1 MSRGEIVSSEG
12 AGLYRVR
19 LKYAVER
26 VLAELE
32 RVNKRIAELAVL
44 IPEKKLEVL
53 QAEEKADD
61 LRRDIDLLID
71 DYRQAPDQYAGQ
83 ISDIQVELA
92 KQTAAIGRLR
102 YQRDVLI
109 AENLSL
115 LKRRNLLEAVPESK
129 TVDAW
134 CADFTEELSGD
145 VGLADLNDEGGRGV
159 IIQPGFSGDAGY
171 DAPRD
176 GSLFPDIAQSAPQL
190 YFNLAILPGVQKWRP
205 GYRLGTISD
214 LNGDACTVTLDDAF
228 SSAQNLDINQQ
239 AVYQSVPIQYMDCNG
254 AAFEDGD
261 RVLVRFTDS
270 GPLVIGFEREP
281 VQCSDLS
288 LVFWVARYELELPE
302 QLSTATLFGQPYED
316 ENGEINPPIG
326 TANGPEGVWQLNYR
340 SGEFN
345 IEKGLQQNYGYR
357 NWIGEKGAVLSWSG
371 PPTRVYDA
379 FGLGDPATEDFA
391 GQPGAFEHWR
401 QDWAADQYVYF
412 NGNVLWAFNGS
423 VHGAAFYKSGA
434 QQFLIAVLSQFD
446 YRAEVGSVV
455 RVELDEFMRPL
466 EDAVAEELFSFDL
479 SSTTRSMTD
488 WYFSRS
494 GDRAVCTARDIGF
507 GSPAKVFRLDLD
519 INSGV
524 SSSELWDR
532 ETPIGSSTKRY
543 VNVDESFP
551 SNYKRRVVDDTLSI
565 TSRFRPVY
573 VEYIGDDVVQVNQ
586 KLPSYSRSSVAESE
600 EDQVGTGPYE
610 KTYTRSES
618 SSASS
623 AAQIVTDQGKTLA
636 TAPFVRYSSISV
648 NHQMSQFQEFNTG
661 RVYYEGSRSET
672 VNQIF
677 SVTSDEV
684 QVVAIDARFDFCVI
698 WSSYTESNYS
708 VSSSE
713 PVPDPNNQFIP
724 IWDET
729 RSGPIREIE
738 KLSVFFGGQLDK
750 ELPLVEP
757 DDSTSSTVQ
766 TSAWP
771 STPQGFGTSSFTETY
786 AVLDDPETFFGSR
799 SLLWGAGYKANG
811 KKAWSIVYHQPLED
825 GSREP
830 VWFSQIDGYGD
841 VISDLLEQDPA
852 EGFVLDRLS
861 IQ

>member
-26 VLAELE
+26 VKAELE

-44 IPEKKLEVL
+44 IPQKKLEVL

-71 DYRQAPDQYAGQ
+71 DYRQAPDLYAGQ
-83 ISDIQVELA
+83 IGDLQVELA

-129 TVDAW
+129 MLDAW
-134 CADFTEELSGD
+134 CADFTEELSGE

-159 IIQPGFSGDAGY
+159 IIQPGFSGEAGY
-171 DAPRD
+171 DASRD

-228 SSAQNLDINQQ
+228 SSAQQLNINQQ

-254 AAFEDGD
+254 SAFEDGD

-270 GPLVIGFEREP
+270 GPLVIGFEKEP

-288 LVFWVARYELELPE
+288 IVFWVARYELELPE

-316 ENGEINPPIG
+316 QNGEINPPIG
-326 TANGPEGVWQLNYR
+326 TENGPEGVWQLNYR
-340 SGEFN
+340 SGEYN

-371 PPTRVYDA
+371 PPTRIYDA
-379 FGLGDPATEDFA
+379 SGLGDPATEDFA
-391 GQPGAFEHWR
+391 GQPGEFEHWR
-401 QDWAADQYVYF
+401 QDWSAKQFVYF
-412 NGNVLWAFNGS
+412 NGSVLWEFNGS
-423 VHGAAFYKSGA
+423 VHGAAFYKSGS
-434 QQFLIAVLSQFD
+434 QHFLIAVLSQFD

-466 EDAVAEELFSFDL
+466 EDAVAEEIFTFDK

-507 GSPAKVFRLDLD
+507 GSAAKVFRLDLD
-519 INSGV
+519 INTGV
-524 SSSELWDR
+524 TSSELWDR
-532 ETPIGSSTKRY
+532 ETQIGSSNRRY
-543 VNVDESFP
+543 VNIDESYP
-551 SNYKRRVVDDTLSI
+551 SNYKRRVVDDTVSI
-565 TSRFRPVY
+565 TSRVRPVY

-586 KLPSYSRSSVAESE
+586 KLPSYSRSTVAESE
-600 EDQVGTGPYE
+600 EDQVGTGPYV
-610 KTYTRSES
+610 KTYTRSEN
-618 SSASS
+618 SSAS
-623 AAQIVTDQGKTLA
+623 AAAEIVTDKGKTLA

-648 NHQMSQFQEFNTG
+648 DHQMSQFQEFNTG
-661 RVYYEGSRSET
+661 RVYYEGSRSES

-677 SVTSDEV
+677 SVTSDEI
-684 QVVAIDARFDFCVI
+684 QVVAIDARFDFCAI
-698 WSSYTESNYS
+698 WSGYTESNYS

-724 IWDET
+724 IWNET
-729 RSGPIREIE
+729 RSGTIREIE

-757 DDSTSSTVQ
+757 DDSTSATVQ

-771 STPQGFGTSSFTETY
+771 PTPQGFGTSSFTETY

-830 VWFSQIDGYGD
+830 VWYSHIDDYGD